1 MSKLFKVVDLTNKTV
16 QMVPAESRQAL
27 EKDLLAKHY
36 EVCMPSK
43 TDLIAALIPKSSEAT
58 V

>member
-1 MSKLFKVVDLTNKTV
+1 MSKLFKVVDVTNKTV

-27 EKDLLAKHY
+27 EKDLLARHY
-36 EVCMPSK
+36 EVCIPSK
-43 TDLIAALIPKSSEAT
+43 ADLIAALTPKSSETA